1 MGERVLKNPRQDDFS
16 QSERADAPAL
26 RIVEG
31 RAGRTAADSSD
42 ASIGRAAV
50 KGAIAGFFFVVV
62 LVGTILF
69 ATAGVSI
76 GVALAVGAYVG
87 IWGGPGWGGMVAAQR
102 RADRLD
108 EAERRAARTQGRDR

>member
-1 MGERVLKNPRQDDFS
+1 MNERVLENPRQDDS
-16 QSERADAPAL
+16 RQSDHSDAPRL
-26 RIVEG
+26 RIVERG
-31 RAGRTAADSSD
+31 TGHTPGDSSD

-50 KGAIAGFFFVVV
+50 RGAVAGFFFVVV

-69 ATAGVSI
+69 ATGGVSV

-102 RADRLD
+102 HADRLA
-108 EAERRAARTQGRDR
+108 EAERSAARTAGRDR